1 MKRLW
6 MIPVV
11 AASPLVVGLL
21 AVSPLGCIFTTSRPA
36 PPTASSEPSS
46 AHGASAEPLAS
57 AGAPGTTGAA
67 AASGSALASAHADA
81 GTPPEYSE
89 LTPPP
94 CPTTQPAAQAPEAK
108 ITLVDPGAEP
118 RKALRYHPKAGLR
131 RTVSYQL
138 ESHARSEQN
147 GQASEQQS
155 VLFTLTV
162 DGVIA
167 QADDKESRYEFH
179 VTKVDVPDAKDRAAE
194 YTAQVRKEL
203 GKWVDLRGAMVIDS
217 RGMTQKFEIANPPSG
232 KSLAAMQDIRVALE
246 QTANPLPEEPV
257 GVGAK
262 WDVSTVV
269 DTGLVLRGKTTFELL
284 KLKADSGTVRFT
296 IEQRSEKVG
305 QAVCPKPNLV
315 VVPLEWIASGSGERS
330 FSLKE
335 LLAGNFDTK
344 LKVHNATRTFV
355 TGQGE
360 AKRIDGKLDVD
371 IVTRMWVGKK

>member
-21 AVSPLGCIFTTSRPA
+21 ATSPLGCIFTTSRPA

-46 AHGASAEPLAS
+46 AHAEPSASAA
-57 AGAPGTTGAA
+57 ATGTAIAA
-67 AASGSALASAHADA
+67 AGSGSALASAHADA
-81 GTPPEYSE
+81 GMPPEYSE

-94 CPTTQPAAQAPEAK
+94 CPTTQPSAQPPETK
-108 ITLVDPGAEP
+108 LTLVDPGAEP
-118 RKALRYHPKAGLR
+118 RKVLRYHPRAGLK

-138 ESHARSEQN
+138 ESHARTEQN
-147 GQASEQQS
+147 GQVQDQPP

-162 DGVIA
+162 DGAIA
-167 QADDKESRYEFH
+167 TADDKEARYEFH
-179 VTKVDVPDAKDRAAE
+179 VAKVDVPEVKGRPAK
-194 YTAQVRKEL
+194 YTEQVRKEL
-203 GKWVDLRGAMVIDS
+203 GKWTDLRGAMVIDA
-217 RGMTQKFEIANPPSG
+217 RGMTQKFEIAESAG
-232 KSLAAMQDIRVALE
+232 KNLAAMQDIRVALE

-262 WDVSTVV
+262 WEVSTVV

-296 IEQRSEKVG
+296 IDQRSDKVG
-305 QAVCPKPNLV
+305 PAVCPQKNVV
-315 VVPLEWIASGSGERS
+315 VVPLQWLASGSGERS

-335 LLAGNFDTK
+335 LLAGSFNTQ
-344 LKVHNATRTFV
+344 LKVHNETRSFV
-355 TGQGE
+355 TGEGE
-360 AKRIDGKLDVD
+360 AKRGDAKLDVD
-371 IVTRMWVGKK
+371 IVTRMSVGKK